1 MLSAIPGLLTVVV
14 IIVIARFI
22 DHLAKLFF
30 ERVEHG
36 WIYVRWIDKDT
47 ATPTRRIV
55 TVVIWLFA
63 LAMAYPYLPGAHTDA
78 FKGLSVLIGLMAYL
92 VAWWSSGD
100 EVIAAITGVTVTFVV
115 RVAAWR
121 FNLVL
126 PGPLQVPGGEDTRE
140 QEIPRG
146 SKR

>member
-1 MLSAIPGLLTVVV
+1 MVAALGGGVLRDVAT
-14 IIVIARFI
+14 
-22 DHLAKLFF
+22 AKPPDIFRKGGQL
-30 ERVEHG
+30 
-36 WIYVRWIDKDT
+36 YAT
-47 ATPTRRIV
+47 A
-55 TVVIWLFA
+55 
-63 LAMAYPYLPGAHTDA
+63 
-78 FKGLSVLIGLMAYL
+78 VLIGLMAYL